1 MKISTFD
8 GKIARFWLLGLSGL
22 ALAACNGPVL
32 DWDLR
37 NGDNGFST
45 AEAAQQTTEPRPQPD
60 NRGVISYP
68 GYQVVVAQRGDTVAA
83 VARRVGLDPA
93 ELARHNALEQDILLR
108 GGEVLALPGRV
119 AEPSRATGARP
130 GDRIDITTL
139 AGDAI
144 NRAEG
149 TATPTAAPAP
159 VTQAGPEPVRHQ
171 VQRGETAFIIA
182 RQYNVTTRSLAEWN
196 GLDAEMRV
204 REGQYLL
211 IPVASQ
217 QAPQNAAPAPAQTSL
232 PGAGSPTPT
241 PPSASRPLPVDEAP
255 AAERAAE
262 VAAATPPAPDLAA
275 QRTEASAARLAMPVQ
290 GRIIRAYNKGR
301 NDGIGIAASAGT
313 EVNAAAAGTVAAI
326 TRDTDGV
333 TIVVIRHENN
343 LLTVYANL
351 DNVRVDSNARVTRGQ
366 TIGTVRAGDPS
377 FLHFEVREGFESVD
391 PMPFLQ

>member
-1 MKISTFD
+1 M
-8 GKIARFWLLGLSGL
+8 ARFWLLGLSGL
-22 ALAACNGPVL
+22 ALAACSGQPL

-37 NGDNGFST
+37 NGQNGLST
-45 AEAAQQTTEPRPQPD
+45 AEAAQRATEPRPQPD

-68 GYQVVVAQRGDTVAA
+68 GYQVVVAQRGDTVATIA
-83 VARRVGLDPA
+83 SRIGLDA
-93 ELARHNALEQDILLR
+93 AQLARHNALEQDIVLR

-119 AEPSRATGARP
+119 AEPTPATGARPAP

-144 NRAEG
+144 SRAEG
-149 TATPTAAPAP
+149 TATPAAAPPAAAATP
-159 VTQAGPEPVRHQ
+159 VVQPGPQPVRHQ

-211 IPVASQ
+211 IPVAREAGSQ
-217 QAPQNAAPAPAQTSL
+217 SAAAPAQTSL

-255 AAERAAE
+255 AAVRAAQT
-262 VAAATPPAPDLAA
+262 AAATPPAPEMAA
-275 QRTEASAARLAMPVQ
+275 QRTEASAPRLAMPVQ

-313 EVNAAAAGTVAAI
+313 EVKAAAAGTVAAI

-333 TIVVIRHENN
+333 TIVVVRHENN
-343 LLTVYANL
+343 LLTVYANM
-351 DNVRVDSNARVTRGQ
+351 DNIRVDNNARVTRGQ

-391 PMPFLQ
+391 PQPFLQ

>member
-1 MKISTFD
+1 MAFD
-8 GKIARFWLLGLSGL
+8 GKRARLLMVGLSGL
-22 ALAACNGPVL
+22 TLAACNGPVM

-45 AEAAQQTTEPRPQPD
+45 AAAAQQPTEERPQPD
-60 NRGVISYP
+60 NRGVIAYP

-93 ELARHNALEQDILLR
+93 TLARHNALEQDVLLR

-119 AEPSRATGARP
+119 AEPSRETGARP
-130 GDRIDITTL
+130 GPNDQIDITTL
-139 AGDAI
+139 ADDAI

-149 TATPTAAPAP
+149 TATPAAAP
-159 VTQAGPEPVRHQ
+159 VVQSGPEPLRHQ

-204 REGQYLL
+204 REGQFLL
-211 IPVASQ
+211 IPVASEQ
-217 QAPQNAAPAPAQTSL
+217 PPRAATPAPTPL

-241 PPSASRPLPVDEAP
+241 PPSASTPLPENEAP
-255 AAERAAE
+255 AEERAAQT
-262 VAAATPPAPDLAA
+262 AAATPPPPDLGT

-313 EVNAAAAGTVAAI
+313 PVTSAAAGTVAAI

-333 TIVVIRHENN
+333 TIVVVRHENN
-343 LLTVYANL
+343 LLTVYANM
-351 DNVRVDSNARVTRGQ
+351 DNIRVENNASVTRGQ

>member
-1 MKISTFD
+1 MKNTAFD
-8 GKIARFWLLGLSGL
+8 RKWARLWVLGLSGL
-22 ALAACNGPVL
+22 ALTACNGPTL

-37 NGDNGFST
+37 NGQNGFST
-45 AEAAQQTTEPRPQPD
+45 ADAAQQAAQPRPQPD
-60 NRGVISYP
+60 NRGVIAYP

-93 ELARHNALEQDILLR
+93 ALARHNALEQDVLLR

-119 AEPSRATGARP
+119 AEPSRETGARP
-130 GDRIDITTL
+130 GPNDRIDITTL

-149 TATPTAAPAP
+149 TATPAAATP
-159 VTQAGPEPVRHQ
+159 VVQAGPEPVRHQ

-204 REGQYLL
+204 REGQFLL
-211 IPVASQ
+211 IPVASG
-217 QAPQNAAPAPAQTSL
+217 QAPRTVNPAPTPM

-241 PPSASRPLPVDEAP
+241 PPSASTPLPRNEAP
-255 AAERAAE
+255 ATERAAQT
-262 VAAATPPAPDLAA
+262 AAATPPAPDLST
-275 QRTEASAARLAMPVQ
+275 QRTEASAPRLAMPVQ

-313 EVNAAAAGTVAAI
+313 EVKAAAAGTVAAI

-333 TIVVIRHENN
+333 TIVVVRHENN
-343 LLTVYANL
+343 LLTVYANM
-351 DNVRVDSNARVTRGQ
+351 DNIRVENNARVTRGQ
-366 TIGTVRAGDPS
+366 TLGAVRAGDPS